1 MGYLEFVMSEKE
13 EIAIIPKGTHVS
25 VMGCRIT
32 LLEDT
37 KVEGDQKSLDYILK
51 VQEDFDNGVG
61 VMGSAIPPSKT
72 HNSN

>member
-1 MGYLEFVMSEKE
+1 MDKNEQLERGV
-13 EIAIIPKGTHVS
+13 IPKGTHVQI
-25 VMGCRIT
+25 MGCRIT

-37 KVEGDQKSLDYILK
+37 KVDSDQKSLDYILK